1 MLTPSNTG
9 RLDQTS
15 KVIAYIQKHGFD
27 SAAHPL
33 IAMNKSQG
41 DVPWRHDRV
50 ARRQQVLG

>member
-41 DVPWRHDRV
+41 DVPWRE
-50 ARRQQVLG
+50 RRAAS